1 MKKYANCDE
10 YFETAEHWKSEIAAL
25 REILLSTE
33 LSECLKWSLPC
44 YTAAKKNVVGIGAFK
59 SYFGLWFFE
68 GSSLDDPRG
77 VLTNAQEGKT
87 KAMRQW
93 RMTSGDEIKPRIIK
107 SYLKA
112 AQKLAESGVVTK
124 PDRNRP
130 ITIPTELQTALEQD
144 ARLQLAFEKLTPGL
158 KREMCD
164 HISDAKR
171 PETRLRRLAK
181 LTPYILE
188 GVSPHDRYRK

>member
-1 MKKYANCDE
+1 MKKYASCDE
-10 YFETAEHWKSEIAAL
+10 YFATAAHWRNEIAVL
-25 REILLSTE
+25 RQIVLSTG
-33 LSECLKWSLPC
+33 LTECLKWSLPC
-44 YTAAKKNVVGIGAFK
+44 YTASSKNVVGIGAFK

-68 GSSLDDPRG
+68 GSSLEDSRG
-77 VLTNAQEGKT
+77 VLTNAQQGKT

-107 SYLKA
+107 SYIKDAAELAKA
-112 AQKLAESGVVTK
+112 GVITK

-130 ITIPTELQTALEQD
+130 INVPDELQTALAQD
-144 ARLQLAFEKLTPGL
+144 SRLSQAFEELKPGL

-164 HISDAKR
+164 HISQAKR

-188 GVSPHDRYRK
+188 GISPHDRYRK